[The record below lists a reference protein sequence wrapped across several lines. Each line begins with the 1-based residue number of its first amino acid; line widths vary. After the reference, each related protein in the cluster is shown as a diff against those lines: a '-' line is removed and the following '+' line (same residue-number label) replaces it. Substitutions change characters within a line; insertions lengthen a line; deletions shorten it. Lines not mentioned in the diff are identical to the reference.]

1 MKIMR
6 TVGDKQPLW
15 AIIDGETA
23 HRLEGDVYG
32 SPTKGAPIG
41 PLAGLKI
48 LSPLLVENK
57 VIILLENWRS
67 KDGRDG
73 PGFILKPPNA
83 LINPGEPV
91 IYPKI
96 AAKVWFETELG
107 IVIGK
112 RSKGI
117 TPQQAPRHILGYT
130 VSNDITAF
138 ELTKKTNEPV
148 AYMGKGFDTFSVVG
162 PCIATDV
169 DPTNLLLQG
178 YINGKQYFEKNTGL
192 MLWNAYEV
200 VSWVSQI
207 MTLFP
212 GDVIS
217 CGACPECLTELM
229 QVGYRIGCGIQGIGR
244 FENPVLAE

>member
-6 TVGDKQPLW
+6 TLCDGRAVW
-15 AIIDGETA
+15 AILDGEMA
-23 HRLEGDVYG
+23 YRLEGDVYG
-32 SPTKGAPIG
+32 SPKKGAPLG
-41 PLAGLKI
+41 SVGGLKI
-48 LSPLLVENK
+48 LGPLLPENK
-57 VIILLENWRS
+57 VIVLLENWRS

-83 LINPGEPV
+83 RIDPGEAV

-112 RSKGI
+112 RSKSI
-117 TPQQAPRHILGYT
+117 TEQQARQHILGYT

-138 ELTKKTNEPV
+138 ELTKKSNDPV
-148 AYMGKGFDTFSVVG
+148 AYMGKGFDTFGVVG

-207 MTLFP
+207 MTLLP
-212 GDVIS
+212 GDIIS

-229 QVGYRIGCGIQGIGR
+229 QVGNRIGCGIKGIGQ